1 MSIEMV
7 RHSGE
12 ILRPAV
18 QAAQSGGGFEQTL
31 QQVQDAQ
38 RQTLPAEPIDPQ
50 QNPATNR
57 PENRVELA
65 EPEVRF
71 LDMDRQAKSQYFA
84 ERIEPTG
91 KVLAELRE
99 KAYEIRPGVW
109 QNRFTEQ
116 LNQVDSSYQE
126 LDRFL
131 KEYQSGHEFSERELL
146 AMQLRSHQIMQNVE
160 ILSKTV
166 EQSVSGMK
174 TIFQTNV

>member
-1 MSIEMV
+1 MV

-12 ILRPAV
+12 FLRPAV
-18 QAAQSGGGFEQTL
+18 QAAQSGGAGFEQTL
-31 QQVQDAQ
+31 QQVQEAQ
-38 RQTLPAEPIDPQ
+38 QPTIQAEPIDARGNQPG
-50 QNPATNR
+50 TR
-57 PENRVELA
+57 VENRVELS

-71 LDMDRQAKSQYFA
+71 MDMDRQARTKYFA
-84 ERIEPTG
+84 ERIEPSG
-91 KVLAELRE
+91 QVLAELRE

-109 QNRFTEQ
+109 QTRFRQHLSE
-116 LNQVDSSYQE
+116 VDASYQE

-131 KEYQSGHEFSERELL
+131 REYEGGREFSDRELL